1 MNIIFSPEYSGI
13 VYLKPADGM
22 GVMMDTV
29 VVNTIGLVNMLELR
43 MGLHYEEL
51 PEQERVVRYFDAVS
65 RYMDA
70 HPDNVMAASFK
81 TSGLATAKAMLSW
94 RDELRSAEWDF
105 DGKEISERLAV
116 LIGVEDYFRKQ
127 SGCDMPGRLHIV
139 TDQVDFQ
146 KLDCQQMV
154 IQLPVAKEL
163 LKPAI
168 QKLIDAL
175 QVQGAKVEVIS
186 EAANSGNNLSKVRE
200 WVFSKQKGKITLDK
214 EDESIQIWKFAD
226 ERAACEYLSY
236 HEMEEVDV
244 WINADNKQMDNWLK
258 LMGKATTGSV
268 ISGSTP
274 QLTQLFVMG
283 LGLFANPL
291 NVHTLVGWLQMP
303 VHPLDKFFRSVLAD
317 TIVREGGY
325 RNEACAEK
333 IKHYVDGGYVYLDD
347 EQKALPEE
355 EQKEIRL
362 KDKKKRQK
370 LIEVFLPAL
379 SVGSA
384 IQTEA
389 VRRFVQEL
397 SAWSRQH
404 AHFMSGEAD
413 NEQWIEQLMVV
424 SGMCDAFGILLDT
437 THEDTI
443 DYKTIDSW
451 MSTIGQKDVYTNA
464 IAERGCRMVID
475 NPAKMASVAEKTVWI
490 GVDGEVDQGKEC
502 GFLYPSEKAKLVE
515 QVFIH
520 PWEEKQETNYH
531 ELMQLMPL
539 RMTSGQLVLVVRER
553 VGGESALKHP
563 LIVRLEQQVE
573 NINDFIRYP
582 RVGVE
587 NKHQVEMV
595 EHGEV
600 AAEMHFDHADKIQ
613 WPDHLSPTKIETLV
627 EHPFDYLLENLL
639 DITGDGMA
647 QMADVKKTK
656 GNVAH
661 AVIEALFA
669 PRGDSRYS
677 SPAEITIRIEQE
689 FEDAYVKAVEGKGAI
704 LQLAENH
711 MAEKLLHDQLR
722 NCLDVLLDILKEN
735 DLKVTGCERS
745 LKADDILGIIDMT
758 LEDKNGRPVVF
769 DFKWTGWA
777 KGYQEKL
784 EENRSIQLE
793 YYRWLLEHDTKDQ
806 VERVAYFIMPDAQLY
821 SKEAFQGRH
830 CMQLNPENSNNIVEQ
845 LRQSILYRKEQIASG
860 LIETNGVYE
869 ELQYVKDTDARGLF
883 PLKKNDDEGTKKGNF
898 FTQYGLFNK

>member
-22 GVMMDTV
+22 GVMMDMV

-43 MGLHYEEL
+43 MGLHYDEL
-51 PEQERVVRYFDAVS
+51 PEQERVARYFDAVS
-65 RYMDA
+65 QYMDA
-70 HPDNVMAASFK
+70 HPDNVMAASFN

-146 KLDCQQMV
+146 KLDCQQME
-154 IQLPVAKEL
+154 IQLPVDKKL
-163 LKPAI
+163 FKPSI
-168 QKLIDAL
+168 QKLIDVL
-175 QVQGAKVEVIS
+175 QAHGAKVEVTS
-186 EAANSGNNLSKVRE
+186 GAVDSGNNLSKVRE
-200 WVFSKQKGKITLDK
+200 LVFSKQKGKIILDK

-268 ISGSTP
+268 VSGSTP

-379 SVGSA
+379 SADSV
-384 IQTEA
+384 IKTEA

-397 SAWSRQH
+397 SVWSRQH

-451 MSTIGQKDVYTNA
+451 MSTIGQKDAYTNA

-490 GVDGEVDQGKEC
+490 GVDGEVGQGKEC
-502 GFLYPSEKAKLVE
+502 GFLYPSEKTKLVE
-515 QVFIH
+515 QAFVH
-520 PWEEKQETNYH
+520 PWEEKKETNYH

-553 VGGESALKHP
+553 VGGEPVLKHP

-582 RVGVE
+582 CVGVE
-587 NKHQVEMV
+587 NRHQVEMV

-613 WPDHLSPTKIETLV
+613 WPDHLSPTKIGTLV
-627 EHPFDYLLENLL
+627 EYPFDYLMENLL
-639 DITGDGMA
+639 DITGDGMD

-661 AVIEALFA
+661 AVIETLFA
-669 PRGDSRYS
+669 PRGNCRYS
-677 SPAEITIRIEQE
+677 SPAEIAIRIEQE
-689 FEDAYVKAVEGKGAI
+689 FEDAYAKAVEGKGAI
-704 LQLAENH
+704 LQLAENQ
-711 MAEKLLHDQLR
+711 MAEKLLCNQLR
-722 NCLDVLLDILKEN
+722 NCLDVLLDILQEN
-735 DLKVTGCERS
+735 ELKVTGCERC
-745 LKADDILGIIDMT
+745 LKADDVLGIIDMT

-769 DFKWTGWA
+769 DFKWTTWN
-777 KGYQEKL
+777 GYQEMLK
-784 EENRSIQLE
+784 ENRSIQLE
-793 YYRWLLEHDTKDQ
+793 YYRWLLEYDTKDQ
-806 VERVAYFIMPDAQLY
+806 VERVAYFIMPDAMLY
-821 SKEAFQGRH
+821 SKEAFQGKH
-830 CMQLNPENSNNIVEQ
+830 CMQLTPENRHNIVEQ
-845 LRQSILYRKEQIASG
+845 LRQSILYRKEQIAG
-860 LIETNGVYE
+860 GVIETNGVYE
-869 ELQYVKDTDARGLF
+869 ELQYVKDTDARRLF
-883 PLKKNDDEGTKKGNF
+883 PLKKTAEGTKVGNF

>member
-22 GVMMDTV
+22 GVIMDMV

-51 PEQERVVRYFDAVS
+51 PEQERIARYFDAVS
-65 RYMDA
+65 RYMAA

-105 DGKEISERLAV
+105 DGKDISERLAV
-116 LIGVEDYFRKQ
+116 LIGVEEYFRKQ
-127 SGCDMPGRLHIV
+127 GGCDMPGRLHIV
-139 TDQVDFQ
+139 TDQVAFQ

-168 QKLIDAL
+168 LKLIDIL

-200 WVFSKQKGKITLDK
+200 LVFSKQKGKITLDK

-236 HEMEEVDV
+236 HGLEEVDV

-283 LGLFANPL
+283 LGLFAHPL

-303 VHPLDKFFRSVLAD
+303 VHPLDKFFRSVLVD

-379 SVGSA
+379 SAESE
-384 IQTEA
+384 IKTEI

-404 AHFMSGEAD
+404 AHFMSDEAD

-475 NPAKMASVAEKTVWI
+475 NPAKMASVAEKAVWI
-490 GVDGEVDQGKEC
+490 GVDGEAGQGKEC
-502 GFLYPSEKAKLVE
+502 SFLYPSEKTKLVE
-515 QVFIH
+515 QAFIH
-520 PWEEKQETNYH
+520 PWEEKKETNYH

-539 RMTSGQLVLVVRER
+539 WMTNGQLVLVVRER
-553 VGGESALKHP
+553 VGGEPVLKHP

-573 NINDFIRYP
+573 NINDFVRYP

-587 NKHQVEMV
+587 NRHQVEMV

-613 WPDHLSPTKIETLV
+613 WPNHLSPTTIGTLV
-627 EHPFDYLLENLL
+627 EHPFDYLMENLL

-647 QMADVKKTK
+647 QMADVKTSK

-661 AVIEALFA
+661 AVIETLFA

-677 SPAEITIRIEQE
+677 SPAEIDIRIEQE
-689 FEDAYVKAVEGKGAI
+689 FEDAYAKAVEGKGAI

-711 MAEKLLHDQLR
+711 MAEKLLHDQLH
-722 NCLDVLLDILKEN
+722 NCLNVLLDILEKNE
-735 DLKVTGCERS
+735 LKVTGCERC
-745 LKADDILGIIDMT
+745 LKADDVVGIIDMT

-769 DFKWTGWA
+769 DFKWTTWA
-777 KGYQEKL
+777 KGYQEMLK
-784 EENRSIQLE
+784 ENRSIQLE

-806 VERVAYFIMPDAQLY
+806 VERVAYFIMPDAKLY

-830 CMQLNPENSNNIVEQ
+830 CMQLTPENRDNIVEQ
-845 LRQSILYRKEQIASG
+845 LRQSILYRKEQIAG
-860 LIETNGVYE
+860 GMIETNGIYE
-869 ELQYVKDTDARGLF
+869 DLQYVKDTDARGLF
-883 PLKKNDDEGTKKGNF
+883 PLKKNDDERTKKGNF